1 VDKKKLAKALMFAAL
16 GFATPVIAAA
26 IIRSILS
33 NALPGVNVQRGGGNV
48 SVGVTQT
55 QTPQTRNITIAAL
68 DAGSGTP
75 VSGAEI
81 AVMDSFERRI
91 NPVQIA
97 QNGAVD
103 VLNLENGEYTVTVSA
118 GGYVTETLNFNQYAP
133 DRIEIRLQRS
143 APPDGAVPLPLLLS
157 GWPWGEGLTISLPE
171 YNTIVL
177 NGSVTGAAGYAV
189 TGLDSGLGGG
199 KIFLEING
207 TRNARLSEGRL
218 LKLEADSV
226 VVRPDNIPLLIE
238 GEYIPAIEG
247 TVEFTL
253 PRDFG
258 GKINFVFYQAELN
271 NLRISAFYERE
282 R

>member
-1 VDKKKLAKALMFAAL
+1 MNNKTKAIIIAVI
-16 GFATPVIAAA
+16 GFAGAIIAAVITA
-26 IIRSILS
+26 VS
-33 NALPGVNVQRGGGNV
+33 NNASPGVNVRQSGGNV
-48 SVGVTQT
+48 SVDVTQT
-55 QTPQTRNITIAAL
+55 QTQAPQTRNITIAAL

-81 AVMDSFERRI
+81 AVMDSSGRRI
-91 NPVQIA
+91 NPAQAA

-118 GGYVTETLNFNQYAP
+118 GGYVTKTMSFNQHAP
-133 DRIEIRLQRS
+133 DRLEIRLQQDML
-143 APPDGAVPLPLLLS
+143 PPDRAVPLPLS
-157 GWPWGEGLTISLPE
+157 GWPWGEGLTVSSPE

-177 NGSVTGAAGYAV
+177 NGRVTGATGYAV
-189 TGLDSGLGGG
+189 TNMDSGLGGG

-207 TRNARLSEGRL
+207 ARDARLSEGRL
-218 LKLEADSV
+218 LKLEADDV
-226 VVRPDNIPLLIE
+226 VVRPDNVPLLIE
-238 GEYIPAIEG
+238 REYIPAIEG

-253 PRDFG
+253 PRDFN
-258 GKINFVFYQAELN
+258 GKINFAFYQAELN